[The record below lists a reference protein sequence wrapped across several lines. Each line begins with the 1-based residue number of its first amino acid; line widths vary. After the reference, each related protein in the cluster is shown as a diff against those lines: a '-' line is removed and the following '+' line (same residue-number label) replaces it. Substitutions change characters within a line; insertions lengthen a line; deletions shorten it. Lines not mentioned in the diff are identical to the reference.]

1 MIGAVTRSGLTGATI
16 LATLVSLACT
26 GASPAA
32 ASGHRGGT
40 LRLTAGSAFGSID
53 PQINYTLGFAEVFFV
68 AYDGLVAFRKANGKA
83 SGDVIADL
91 ADALPAPADDG
102 RTWVFHLRKGVRFS
116 DGRPVTVTDV
126 VMSFRRMYAVLSP
139 GAGSF
144 FTGIVGA
151 DACARTPASCA
162 LPGVAGDP
170 VAGTVTFHLVSP
182 DPEFLDKLAMPF
194 ASVLPADTP
203 WRDVGLVPAI
213 GTGPYRIERYDP
225 DRHMHLVRNP
235 YFRQWSADAQ
245 PDGYV
250 DDIQY
255 DFGMSEEDEVTA
267 VENDQYDWMY
277 DQKPVDRL
285 GELGARYTSRT
296 HVSPIPASYYIP
308 MNTRLYPF
316 DHVAARQAVNYA
328 IDRRALQ
335 LLIGGPGAAG
345 ILCQVLPR
353 DFPAY
358 APYCPFTKGADVGHP
373 AVAWRAPD
381 LDRARALVRAS
392 GTWGAHVTLITST
405 VSTEMAMGAY
415 LQNLLR
421 QIGYD
426 ADLRSLDLNVQ
437 FTYIQNTGNKVQIS
451 LTDWNADY
459 PAASDYLHVLYGCD
473 SFHPGSDA
481 SINISGYCSKALDDE
496 AASAEQAMLTDPAKA
511 DRIWDDVDRRITDLS
526 LAASVIQEKWI
537 DIVST
542 RLGNYT
548 FSELDHMIFSKVW
561 VR

>member
-1 MIGAVTRSGLTGATI
+1 MTRFRRAGLAI
-16 LATLVSLACT
+16 LATIACAAT
-26 GASPAA
+26 ARATPADD
-32 ASGHRGGT
+32 HRGGT
-40 LRLTAGSAFGSID
+40 LRLIAGSAFGSID

-68 AYDGLVAFRKANGKA
+68 VYDGLVAFRKANGSA
-83 SGDVIADL
+83 SGDVVADL
-91 ADALPAPADDG
+91 AETLPTPLDGG
-102 RTWVFHLRKGVRFS
+102 RTWVFRLRPGIRFS
-116 DGRPVTVTDV
+116 DGRPVSVHDV

-144 FTGIVGA
+144 FAGVVGA
-151 DACARTPASCA
+151 DACNRTPATCA
-162 LPGVAGDP
+162 LPGVVGDP
-170 VAGTVTFHLVSP
+170 AAGTVTFRLVAP

-203 WRDVGLVPAI
+203 WRDVGLQPAI

-225 DRHMHLVRNP
+225 NRHMHLVRNP
-235 YFRQWSADAQ
+235 FFRQWDADAQ

-250 DDIQY
+250 DDIHY

-285 GELGARYTSRT
+285 GELGARYTART
-296 HVSPIPASYYIP
+296 HVSPIPASYYVP

-316 DHVAARQAVNYA
+316 DHVDARRAVNYA

-353 DFPAY
+353 DYPAY
-358 APYCPFTKGADVGHP
+358 APYCPYTSGADIAHP

-381 LDRARALVRAS
+381 LARARALVRAS
-392 GTWGAHVTLITST
+392 GTMGAHVTLITST

-415 LQNLLR
+415 LQNVLR
-421 QIGYD
+421 QIGYQ

-437 FTYIQNTGNKVQIS
+437 FTYIQNTDNKVQIS

-459 PAASDYLHVLYGCD
+459 PAASDYLHILYGCD

-481 SINISGYCSKALDDE
+481 SINISGYCSRALDDE
-496 AASAEQAMLTDPAKA
+496 AASAEHAMLTDPAAA
-511 DRIWDDVDRRITDLS
+511 DRIWDDIDRKITDLS

-537 DIVST
+537 DVVST

>member
-1 MIGAVTRSGLTGATI
+1 MARAVMRFRRLGAAI
-16 LATLVSLACT
+16 LAVFPSLACDV
-26 GASPAA
+26 AVAAPADD
-32 ASGHRGGT
+32 HRGGT
-40 LRLTAGSAFGSID
+40 LRLLAGSAFGSID
-53 PQINYTLGFAEVFFV
+53 PQLNYTLGFAEVFFV
-68 AYDGLVAFRKANGKA
+68 SYDGLVAFRKANGKA
-83 SGDVIADL
+83 SGDVVADL
-91 ADALPAPADDG
+91 ASTLPAPADGG
-102 RTWVFHLRKGVRFS
+102 RTWVFSLRKGIRFS
-116 DGRPVTVTDV
+116 DGRPVGVHDV
-126 VMSFRRMYAVLSP
+126 VMSFRRMFGVLSP

-151 DACARTPASCA
+151 DACNRTPATCT
-162 LPGVAGDP
+162 LPGVVADP
-170 VAGTVTFHLVSP
+170 VAGTVTFHLVAP

-203 WRDVGLVPAI
+203 WHDVGLGPAI
-213 GTGPYRIERYDP
+213 GTGAYRIERYDP
-225 DRHMHLVRNP
+225 NRHMHLVRNP
-235 YFRQWSADAQ
+235 YFHQWSVDAQ

-296 HVSPIPASYYIP
+296 HVSPIPASYYVP

-316 DHVAARQAVNYA
+316 DHLDARRAVNDA

-335 LLIGGPGAAG
+335 LLMGGPGAAG
-345 ILCQVLPR
+345 VLCQVLPQ

-358 APYCPFTKGADVGHP
+358 APYCPYTRGADVAHP
-373 AVAWRAPD
+373 AVDWRAPD

-405 VSTEMAMGAY
+405 VSQEAAMGAY

-426 ADLRSLDLNVQ
+426 ADLRTLDLNVQ
-437 FTYIQNTGNKVQIS
+437 FTYIQNTNNKVQIS

-496 AASAEQAMLTDPAKA
+496 AAAAEQAMLTDPAKA

-537 DIVST
+537 DIVSS